1 MEKILNKEELI
12 NKVIEMKRGEV
23 YTLDIL
29 NEEKES
35 IYCTMVTKTRWFDN
49 HIVIIGGSDDE
60 TFVSKNFEC
69 DDRDIT
75 DIITEL
81 INKYVS
87 EYFNDKYDKFTLKDK
102 SEVVI
107 ESNVPCLGRGRVI
120 DNFEYTKRKNLLDI

>member
-1 MEKILNKEELI
+1 MEKILNKEKLI
-12 NKVIEMKRGEV
+12 DKIIKMKRGEV

-29 NEEKES
+29 NEDQES

-69 DDRDIT
+69 DNQGIEK
-75 DIITEL
+75 IITEL

-87 EYFNDKYDKFTLKDK
+87 DYFNDKYDKFTLKDK

-107 ESNVPCLGRGRVI
+107 ESNVPCLGNGRAI
-120 DNFEYTKRKNLLDI
+120 DNFVYTKRKKLLDM

>member
-1 MEKILNKEELI
+1 MEKILNKEALI
-12 NKVIEMKRGEV
+12 NEVIEMKRGEV

-29 NEEKES
+29 NEDEES

-69 DDRDIT
+69 DNQDIEK
-75 DIITEL
+75 IIIKL

-87 EYFNDKYDKFTLKDK
+87 EYFNDKYDRFTLREK
-102 SEVVI
+102 SEIFI

-120 DNFEYTKRKNLLDI
+120 DNFKYTKEKYLLEE